1 MVFPEAAK
9 YVIMN
14 ITFLSAPGAAV
25 VMCMIMNEGKKKER
39 NKEIKRHINTYG
51 NILPTYG
58 RSSLVLYFYSAVILL
73 QMVFKISVCHIPT
86 LCKNIVKPLSIASEG
101 N

>member
-39 NKEIKRHINTYG
+39 NKKTYQYIWQHTANLRQKQLG
-51 NILPTYG
+51 I
-58 RSSLVLYFYSAVILL
+58 ILL
-73 QMVFKISVCHIPT
+73 LRGHLTANGLQDFSMSYSH
-86 LCKNIVKPLSIASEG
+86 LM
-101 N
+101 